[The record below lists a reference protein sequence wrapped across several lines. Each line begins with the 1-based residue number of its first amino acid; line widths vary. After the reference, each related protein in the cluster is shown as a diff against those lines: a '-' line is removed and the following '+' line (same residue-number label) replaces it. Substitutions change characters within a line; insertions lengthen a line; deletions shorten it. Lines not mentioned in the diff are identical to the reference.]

1 MESTTFAFGPGE
13 WQLMHNPKMT
23 TAYEYHRY
31 QDDCMFFY
39 LNFGGQVDNKKVKRT
54 DSQHKSS
61 ILTWLFGKG
70 KKVDNKEVKESNS
83 ADKFSLFAKL
93 SIMKTDGKEYASA
106 CKLFCFHSAIVKIL
120 RIYL

>member
-1 MESTTFAFGPGE
+1 MESTTFAFGPGK
-13 WQLMHNPKMT
+13 WQLSHNPKRT
-23 TAYEYHRY
+23 KTYEYHQYRN
-31 QDDCMFFY
+31 DRMFFS
-39 LNFGGQVDNKKVKRT
+39 LDFGGQVDNKKVKRT

-83 ADKFSLFAKL
+83 ADKFSLSAKL
-93 SIMKTDGKEYASA
+93 SIMKTDGKEYVSA